1 MPHPESL
8 SHNVCYGSIPRFDC
22 SYWVQIDRGDFP
34 CTDIVGEFS
43 IIDPVFQVSTY
54 GHHLESDRGFVK
66 NYAVR
71 RCFAEFENYLPSNYD
86 GIPRSF
92 AILHQTFPLTREG
105 SSTFFCRCYFEGVDV
120 RSVDFEL
127 SLTVSEIKQTAKK
140 ENDK

>member
-1 MPHPESL
+1 M
-8 SHNVCYGSIPRFDC
+8 SHNACYGSIPRFDC

-54 GHHLESDRGFVK
+54 GSHLSSDRGFVK

-86 GIPRSF
+86 GVPRSF
-92 AILHQTFPLTREG
+92 AILHQSFPLTREG
-105 SSTFFCRCYFEGVDV
+105 SSTFVCRCYFECVDL
-120 RSVDFEL
+120 SPVDFQL
-127 SLTVSEIKQTAKK
+127 SLTVSEIKTKPK
-140 ENDK
+140 ER